1 VVLPEYHSSPDA
13 KIDDD
18 LVKLARE
25 QRTEPVSVIVELEV
39 PRPRVDI
46 RQEGAET
53 AGRPW
58 RVTSSDEDRM
68 KAQQVV
74 ERAREFLAD
83 FTDKPPVWLSASQ
96 AFVVNAAPDQLATI
110 AASPLVRRIS
120 WNRVRR

>member
-1 VVLPEYHSSPDA
+1 MVLPEYHSSPDA
-13 KIDDD
+13 KMDDD
-18 LVKLARE
+18 LVELVRE
-25 QRTEPVSVIVELEV
+25 QRKQPVSVIIELEV

-46 RQEGAET
+46 RREDADP

-58 RVTSSDEDRM
+58 RVTSSDQDRM
-68 KAQQVV
+68 KTQQVV

-83 FTDKPPVWLSASQ
+83 FMDQPPVWLSASH
-96 AFVVNAAPDQLATI
+96 AFVVDAAPDQLATI

>member
-1 VVLPEYHSSPDA
+1 MPEYQVSPNA

-18 LVKLARE
+18 LVQLARE
-25 QRTEPVSVIVELEV
+25 KRKEPVSVIVELEV

-46 RQEGAET
+46 RREGADP

-58 RVTSSDEDRM
+58 RVTSSDQDRM
-68 KAQQVV
+68 KAQQVA

-83 FTDKPPVWLSASQ
+83 FTDQPLVWLSASH
-96 AFVVNAAPDQLATI
+96 AFVVEAAPDQLATI